1 MYRRGMSMTNMSSQG
16 MLEGPRESGADRQVT
31 QSRPNNARSFFPDM
45 VSVAM
50 FVVLPNTTATE
61 R

>member
-1 MYRRGMSMTNMSSQG
+1 MTNMSSQG

-31 QSRPNNARSFFPDM
+31 QPRPNNARSFFPDM

-50 FVVLPNTTATE
+50 FVVLPTTTATE